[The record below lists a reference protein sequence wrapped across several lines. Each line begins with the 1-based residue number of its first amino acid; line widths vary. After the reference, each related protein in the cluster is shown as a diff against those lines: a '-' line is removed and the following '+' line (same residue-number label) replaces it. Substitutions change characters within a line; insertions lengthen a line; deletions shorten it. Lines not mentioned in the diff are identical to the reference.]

1 MNRSN
6 NSSKENIIFPNYKK
20 SIVNLA
26 STILQTYN
34 VKPFHPV
41 LTNIDVEKL
50 KAKQNIVLI
59 ILDGLGYNL
68 LLQCAQDSAKFM
80 LSHLEDKLTSVF
92 PSTTSAAITS
102 LLTGRTP
109 WEHGAIGWT
118 LYFKEFAKNI
128 DFLPNWDSI
137 TGSKQDAK
145 KYNLSDY
152 LGAENIFELIN
163 FKSPDTALYAITMK
177 KISKSLYS
185 IKDSGSTSII
195 PYKKTKHLFRNIK
208 KTILKNKNRKKFI
221 YAYSSSPD
229 KLEHLFGTDSKK
241 VKKYISNVD
250 RLLEKFAE
258 QLKGTNT
265 TIFVTADHGLLD
277 IQQYH
282 YVNED
287 KELFDCLY
295 MPTFPEPR
303 FISFFV
309 KPHKMDK
316 FKEVI
321 KKYKD
326 DYIFL
331 TRQEFI
337 AKGYLGNGIMH
348 PKIDDFLGDYL
359 AIAISTAAMKSIYM
373 QNGKWKKE
381 FLAHHAGLT
390 EDEML
395 IPLIKIDL

>member
-1 MNRSN
+1 
-6 NSSKENIIFPNYKK
+6 
-20 SIVNLA
+20 
-26 STILQTYN
+26 
-34 VKPFHPV
+34 
-41 LTNIDVEKL
+41 
-50 KAKQNIVLI
+50 
-59 ILDGLGYNL
+59 
-68 LLQCAQDSAKFM
+68 
-80 LSHLEDKLTSVF
+80 
-92 PSTTSAAITS
+92 
-102 LLTGRTP
+102 
-109 WEHGAIGWT
+109 
-118 LYFKEFAKNI
+118 
-128 DFLPNWDSI
+128 
-137 TGSKQDAK
+137 
-145 KYNLSDY
+145 
-152 LGAENIFELIN
+152 
-163 FKSPDTALYAITMK
+163 MK
-177 KISKSLYS
+177 KISKNLNS
-185 IKDSGSTSII
+185 IRNSGPSTTIS
-195 PYKKTKHLFRNIK
+195 YKKTKHLFRKIK
-208 KTILKNKNRKKFI
+208 KIIQINKYQKKFI

-241 VKKYISNVD
+241 VKNYISNVD
-250 RLLEKFAE
+250 RLLEKLVV

-265 TIFVTADHGLLD
+265 TIFVTADHGLMD

-321 KKYKD
+321 NKYKD

>member
-1 MNRSN
+1 MNRS
-6 NSSKENIIFPNYKK
+6 KDLVKHNIISPDYKK
-20 SIVNLA
+20 SIVNLV
-26 STILQTYN
+26 STILQTYD

-41 LTNIDVEKL
+41 LTCLDVEEL
-50 KAKQNIVLI
+50 KTKQNIVVI

-68 LLQCAQDSAKFM
+68 LLQSAQDSAKF
-80 LSHLEDKLTSVF
+80 LFSHLEDKLTSVF

-137 TGSKQDAK
+137 TGTCQDAK
-145 KYNLSDY
+145 KYNLNDY

-163 FKSPDTALYAITMK
+163 AKSPDTALYTITLK
-177 KISKSLYS
+177 WISKGVNS
-185 IKDSGSTSII
+185 IKNSGPAAII
-195 PYKKTKHLFRNIK
+195 PYNKTKHLFRKIK
-208 KTILKNKNRKKFI
+208 RTILKNKNQKKFI
-221 YAYSSSPD
+221 YAYSPLPD
-229 KLEHLFGTDSKK
+229 KLEHLFGTDSDE
-241 VKKYISNVD
+241 VNNYIRDAD
-250 RLLEKFAE
+250 RLLEKLAGK
-258 QLKGTNT
+258 LKGTNT
-265 TIFVTADHGLLD
+265 TIFVTADHGLVD

-287 KELFDCLY
+287 KDLFDCLY

-321 KKYKD
+321 KKYED
-326 DYIFL
+326 DFIFL

-337 AKGYLGNGIMH
+337 AKGYLGSGTMH

-359 AIAISTAAMKSIYM
+359 AIAISATAMKSIYM

-395 IPLIKIDL
+395 VPLIKIDL